1 MRSVV
6 DGASGDSSR
15 ASVLGAIAIRL
26 TQAEA
31 LGVEVRRGLAGG
43 DAETIDAATA
53 RLETLIIE
61 LRLLQ
66 AEWSRLPATLG
77 AATTSAELTAAR
89 RELDEAMTRLARSA
103 AVHGGLLERLV
114 GLSRRLLEAL
124 GQTDGETYLPS
135 GRSRELPVDGLQL
148 RQQV

>member
-1 MRSVV
+1 MV
-6 DGASGDSSR
+6 DGAPIGSSR
-15 ASVLGAIAIRL
+15 ASVLGAIAVRL
-26 TQAEA
+26 IQAEA

-43 DAETIDAATA
+43 DAESIDAATA

-66 AEWSRLPATLG
+66 AEWSRLPAMLG
-77 AATTSAELTAAR
+77 AEAASSELIAAR
-89 RELDEAMTRLARSA
+89 HELDEAMTRLARSA
-103 AVHGGLLERLV
+103 AIHGGLLERLV
-114 GLSRRLLEAL
+114 GLSRRLLETL
-124 GQTDGETYLPS
+124 GQSDGEAYLPS